1 MPSAVS
7 TLYGRPQ
14 LNHLNTTQKLPK
26 KQQWTPRP
34 SPFLAGLVSVQAA
47 SNDPGRPDITI
58 YRIDVEDAEIW
69 MRKAARRDESDAF
82 FLRHDERIVEMYD
95 AAGKLSKKLPK
106 PEYPYTCPDATAL
119 QIDRSILLQQMRTAL
134 RQPQLSLLACAE
146 DHAGASAADHS
157 NFGMLCRRMI
167 MESGKAD
174 LDQFYVG
181 EHKMWTCG
189 VSCIYADV
197 SALSSS
203 MQDIY
208 LERHKWLKKSWPLS
222 ARHHFETLADRF
234 ARIRENYI
242 TDLLRDCGFAAG
254 MSGEMILTLQ
264 SKWMLASPGVR
275 YRFSQ
280 HLIDKLKDGLIYTP
294 AEAEVFDPSY
304 VEIHGAEAIRSY
316 RTLLA

>member
-1 MPSAVS
+1 M
-7 TLYGRPQ
+7 
-14 LNHLNTTQKLPK
+14 
-26 KQQWTPRP
+26 QQWTPRP
-34 SPFLAGLVSVQAA
+34 SPFLPGLVSVQAG
-47 SNDPGRPDITI
+47 NDDLCRPDITV
-58 YRIDVEDAEIW
+58 YRIDVEDAESWI
-69 MRKAARRDESDAF
+69 RKSARKLACRRFFLRRDEHVAELYDSD
-82 FLRHDERIVEMYD
+82 
-95 AAGKLSKKLPK
+95 GKLSRKLLK
-106 PEYPYTCPDATAL
+106 PEYPHTGPDATAL
-119 QIDRSILLQQMRTAL
+119 QIDRNILLQQMRTAL

-197 SALSSS
+197 SALSPS

-222 ARHHFETLADRF
+222 ARHHFETLANRF
-234 ARIRENYI
+234 ARIRENYV

-294 AEAEVFDPSY
+294 AEAEVFDPSH
-304 VEIHGAEAIRSY
+304 VEVHGAEAIRDY
-316 RTLLA
+316 RSLLR